1 MERAKNLLRALAFN
15 LIDLDN
21 NQIFKNK
28 KKINI
33 KSLHKDFVLLKPDK
47 GNGIVLIKALEYYSS
62 LDKLFSDKSKFKQIV
77 EDPTANSR
85 HHWNY
90 ILLSWKILIWT
101 VKSIDTKWILT

>member
-1 MERAKNLLRALAFN
+1 MERAKNLLKALAFS

-33 KSLHKDFVLLKPDK
+33 KNLCKDFVLLKPDK
-47 GNGIVLIKALEYYSS
+47 GNGAVLIKALEYYSS
-62 LDKLFSDKSKFKQIV
+62 LDKLFPDKLKFQQIV

-90 ILLSWKILIWT
+90 TLSWKII
-101 VKSIDTKWILT
+101 I